1 MTHSIQ
7 FGSKQIDFSVI
18 YSNRK
23 TLGLTVTPELKIIV
37 SAPIS
42 VTKNEIDKRVRKR
55 APWILKQVDY
65 FNNFLPSPVPKQF
78 RGGETHYYLGRRLK
92 LNVNIG
98 KKEGVTYKGRSFE
111 VVTKNKKRVEE
122 LMQSWYKMKAKQ
134 VFAEIAEPLILRFK
148 KYNVAPSSLYV
159 MPMKKRWGSCSTKG
173 RITLNTEL
181 IKAQKACI
189 EYVIIHELCHLVHH
203 NHSAKFAALL
213 YKEMPDWERWKNK
226 LEEYVA

>member
-1 MTHSIQ
+1 MIESIQ
-7 FGSKQIDFSVI
+7 FGSKQIVFSVM

-23 TLGLTVTPELKIIV
+23 TLGLTVTPELKVIV
-37 SAPIS
+37 NAPIS
-42 VTKNEIDKRVRKR
+42 ATQFEIEKRVRKR
-55 APWILKQVDY
+55 APWILKQLDY

-78 RGGETHYYLGRRLK
+78 RGGETHYYLGRQLK
-92 LNVNIG
+92 LNITIG

-111 VVTKNKKRVEE
+111 VVTKNKKRVEM
-122 LMQSWYKMKAKQ
+122 LMQTWYKMKAKQ

-148 KYNVAPSSLYV
+148 KYNVAPSSIYT
-159 MPMKKRWGSCSTKG
+159 MPMKKRWGSCSAKG

-226 LEEYVA
+226 LEQYVT